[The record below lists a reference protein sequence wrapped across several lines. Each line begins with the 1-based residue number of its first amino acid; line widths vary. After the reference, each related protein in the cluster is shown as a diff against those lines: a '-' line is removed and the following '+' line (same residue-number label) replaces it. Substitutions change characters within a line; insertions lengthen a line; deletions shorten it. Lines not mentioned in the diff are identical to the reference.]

1 MAELISYLPDVLH
14 DIREFRL
21 ICEAGDSELAEL
33 RISLSDI
40 VQDNF
45 IQTLTQR
52 GCERWERMMRITPK
66 ATDDIEVR
74 RFRIL
79 AQLNEQL
86 PYTYRGLLR
95 QLETLCGKDGYSA
108 ELNGNAYTLSV
119 RVALTAKNQLDEVI
133 KLLER
138 IVPANLAVSVTLKY
152 NQHKTLAAMTHG
164 QLAEYTHDYLR
175 NEVLT

>member
-1 MAELISYLPDVLH
+1 MAELLSYLPEVLH

-21 ICEAGDSELAEL
+21 ICEAGDFELAEL
-33 RISLSDI
+33 HISLADI
-40 VQDNF
+40 VKDNF
-45 IQTLTQR
+45 IQTLTER

-66 ATDDIEVR
+66 ASDDIEVR

-108 ELNGNAYTLSV
+108 ELNSNAYTLSV
-119 RVALTAKNQLDEVI
+119 RVALTAKNQLDEVM
-133 KLLER
+133 KLLKR
-138 IVPANLAVSVTLKY
+138 VVPANLVVSVTLKY
-152 NQHKTLAAMTHG
+152 NQHKTFAAMTHG
-164 QLAEYTHDYLR
+164 QLSAYTHYSLR
-175 NEVLT
+175 NEVFT